1 MLIHVL
7 HQRNEAWSEEDILRA
22 RQVELEQ
29 QLANA
34 EEYNDNLHEEVHQL
48 HNQLHP
54 YVPPSAAEM
63 EPGVILAD
71 YDMEATKDHE
81 MEEDESEDEDGNVS
95 EMDNDHEE

>member
-7 HQRNEAWSEEDILRA
+7 HQRNEAWSAEDVLRA

-48 HNQLHP
+48 NNQLHP
-54 YVPPSAAEM
+54 YVPPRAAEM
-63 EPGVILAD
+63 DLD
-71 YDMEATKDHE
+71 
-81 MEEDESEDEDGNVS
+81 EDEDP
-95 EMDNDHEE
+95 EEPEAPADDDNDDVDRDNVDISDLDSDHDE